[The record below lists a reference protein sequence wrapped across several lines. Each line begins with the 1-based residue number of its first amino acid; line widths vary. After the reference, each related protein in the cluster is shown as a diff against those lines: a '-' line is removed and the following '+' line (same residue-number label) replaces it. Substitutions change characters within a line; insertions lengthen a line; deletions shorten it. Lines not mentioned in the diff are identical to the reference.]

1 MESKRGQGK
10 MLCLV
15 ASLIDGVAT
24 CGHPQQRGTEA
35 TQGRSNDLKLAGIVA
50 LGKLL
55 KMKLLT
61 TTSKMESIYRILE

>member
-1 MESKRGQGK
+1 
-10 MLCLV
+10 MLSLV
-15 ASLIDGVAT
+15 ASSIDGEAS

-35 TQGRSNDLKLAGIVA
+35 AQGRSNDLKLAGIVA

-55 KMKLLT
+55 KMKLLLT

>member
-1 MESKRGQGK
+1 
-10 MLCLV
+10 MLSLV

-35 TQGRSNDLKLAGIVA
+35 AQGRSNDLKLAGIVA

-55 KMKLLT
+55 KMKLL
-61 TTSKMESIYRILE
+61 LLLLL

>member
-1 MESKRGQGK
+1 
-10 MLCLV
+10 MLSLV

-55 KMKLLT
+55 KMKLLLLT